1 MAVNARCAVRRA
13 TKDINGLEVKEFVF
27 RVVRYAA
34 KGRQY
39 LITINQFPG
48 YAGRNVL
55 FVEMSA
61 AWSMFSKME
70 FAQDAL

>member
-27 RVVRYAA
+27 RVVQYAA
-34 KGRQY
+34 KGRRY
-39 LITINQFPG
+39 FTAINPFPG
-48 YAGRNVL
+48 YVVKNVL

-61 AWSMFSKME
+61 AWSMFLKME
-70 FAQDAL
+70 FVRDAA